1 MDKVQNLSPVNMALI
16 EKKTINQSQKTQQN
30 VNTNMPVD
38 TVEINKENKTTNDNK
53 KIKIAAGLGALAA
66 VAITAVAVIK
76 GRKKINLE
84 TDISKLTQKGKE
96 LFDENGKKFTGTAVE
111 QKTADGNL
119 ITILKTKYKKGVKIG
134 ETIDTRFEDF
144 RKLSPEKQAEI
155 INKAHEEAIAE
166 NNKRYSKNKSVHEM
180 VEKGKNA
187 LNNAAK
193 VVKAKGQE
201 VLESES
207 VQEAAIKAQEVLNKA
222 AEKGKEI
229 AKNAREKAQE
239 LANSESAQKTIAKA
253 QEGINKAKAKT
264 QEVLE
269 SESLHEM
276 AEKGKKT
283 LNNITETVK
292 VKAEEVASSKSVQEA
307 AAKVQEGI
315 NKAKA
320 KTQEV
325 LESESL
331 HEMVEKA
338 KEFLNR
344 FKKEK

>member
-193 VVKAKGQE
+193 VVKAKRQE
-201 VLESES
+201 VQESESVHKMAEEGKKALNNVTETVKAKTEELTNSESTKEIVEKGKNVLNNAVKAIKVKAKEVIESES
-207 VQEAAIKAQEVLNKA
+207 VQEAA
-222 AEKGKEI
+222 
-229 AKNAREKAQE
+229 
-239 LANSESAQKTIAKA
+239 AKA
-253 QEGINKAKAKT
+253 QEGID
-264 QEVLE
+264 
-269 SESLHEM
+269 
-276 AEKGKKT
+276 
-283 LNNITETVK
+283 K
-292 VKAEEVASSKSVQEA
+292 VKTKGQ
-307 AAKVQEGI
+307 K
-315 NKAKA
+315 
-320 KTQEV
+320 
-325 LESESL
+325 
-331 HEMVEKA
+331 
-338 KEFLNR
+338 FLNI